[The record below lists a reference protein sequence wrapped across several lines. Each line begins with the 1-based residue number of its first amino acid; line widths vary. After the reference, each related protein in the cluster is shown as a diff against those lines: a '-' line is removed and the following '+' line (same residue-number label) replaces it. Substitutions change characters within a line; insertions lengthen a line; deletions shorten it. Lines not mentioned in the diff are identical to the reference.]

1 MYIRTEKTKTEVV
14 LVIDEIG
21 RYLGSASEEEL
32 FIECINIDLE
42 PLIED
47 DYIFFFV
54 DKDCLM
60 NLLKK

>member
-54 DKDCLM
+54 DKDCLTKV
-60 NLLKK
+60 LKK

>member
-1 MYIRTEKTKTEVV
+1 MDIRTEKTKTEVV

-54 DKDCLM
+54 DKDCLTKV
-60 NLLKK
+60 LKK